1 MRLDSTVVACDVVMR
16 LGKETAI
23 HDGLE
28 LAVTELEWYCKVRS
42 RAARG
47 GPSLSQAAV
56 RKQIPF
62 VFPAGHHSEL
72 FLHSKVGWA
81 GNQT

>member
-42 RAARG
+42 
-47 GPSLSQAAV
+47 
-56 RKQIPF
+56 
-62 VFPAGHHSEL
+62 
-72 FLHSKVGWA
+72 
-81 GNQT
+81 